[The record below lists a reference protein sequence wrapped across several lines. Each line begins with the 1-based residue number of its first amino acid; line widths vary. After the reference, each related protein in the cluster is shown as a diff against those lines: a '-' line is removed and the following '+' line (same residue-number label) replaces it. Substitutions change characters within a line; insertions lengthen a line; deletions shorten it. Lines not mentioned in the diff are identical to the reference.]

1 MRETALITGAS
12 SGIGEQFARQLAAR
26 GHDLVLVARR
36 ADRLERLA
44 AELPTEAHAVPCD
57 LATDAA
63 SLRDRVAELGIEVE
77 LLVNNA
83 GFGTSGPF
91 LDNDPNRDAEEVRV
105 NCEAIVTLTHAFLPG
120 MVERGR
126 GGIINV
132 ASHAPACSRSL
143 TKPSTRATKAFVI
156 SFTDA
161 LHTELRGSGVRV
173 LAVNPGPV
181 PTELQERAGYEPGR
195 GGVVPPGHIP
205 AEEVVR
211 EALPAYDRGRRS
223 VIPGRTF
230 RWFIRVTQPLAARV
244 QLRGHGAA
252 ATGPRLSS
260 QAGTP
265 RPAGGRGRGARASRR
280 PRARPGAAR
289 APRRSARRPAGD
301 PAPRP

>member
-26 GHDLVLVARR
+26 GHELVLVARR
-36 ADRLERLA
+36 ADRLEQLA
-44 AELPTEAHAVPCD
+44 TELPTDAHAVPCD

-63 SLRDRVAELGIEVE
+63 SLRERVAELGVEVD

-91 LDNDPNRDAEEVRV
+91 VDQDPGRDAEQVRV
-105 NCEAIVTLTHAFLPG
+105 NCEAIVVLAHAFLPG

-132 ASHAPACSRSL
+132 ASSAGMQPIPYESVYA
-143 TKPSTRATKAFVI
+143 ATKAFAI

-181 PTELQERAGYEPGR
+181 PTEWQGVAGYGPDR
-195 GGVVPPGHIP
+195 VAVVPGQIP
-205 AEEVVR
+205 ADQVVR
-211 EALPAYDRGRRS
+211 ESLAAYERGRRS
-223 VIPGRTF
+223 VIPGRTI
-230 RWFIRVTQPLAARV
+230 RWFIRVTRPSPRAI
-244 QLRGHGAA
+244 QLRI
-252 ATGPRLSS
+252 TERLY
-260 QAGTP
+260 
-265 RPAGGRGRGARASRR
+265 R
-280 PRARPGAAR
+280 PR
-289 APRRSARRPAGD
+289 
-301 PAPRP
+301 